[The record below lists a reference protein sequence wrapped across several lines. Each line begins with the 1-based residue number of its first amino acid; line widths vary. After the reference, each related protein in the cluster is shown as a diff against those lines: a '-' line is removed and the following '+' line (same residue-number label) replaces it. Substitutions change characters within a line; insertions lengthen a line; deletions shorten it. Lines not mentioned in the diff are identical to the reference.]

1 MSETSLNTPRKLL
14 AFAAVVEVSTGLVL
28 MIDPATVV
36 TLLLGAEVSGAG
48 TLLGR
53 CFGIALLALGL
64 ACWPSRQRAESGPP
78 AFRAML
84 IYNVLIALYLAY
96 LGTVGHLG
104 GLLLW
109 PGVAPHAVVALLLV
123 WTWRDERRIRSRQWG
138 LEIDQLALMR
148 PPVVKS
154 QKYPVRGFLLFPA
167 FLMLASLAI
176 GCQVP
181 SFRCRGTRKVEGAR

>member
-1 MSETSLNTPRKLL
+1 VSETSLNTPRKIL
-14 AFAAVVEVSTGLVL
+14 AFAAVVEVGTGLVL

-64 ACWPSRQRAESGPP
+64 ACWPSRRRAESGSP

-104 GLLLW
+104 GVLLW
-109 PGVAPHAVVALLLV
+109 PGVALHAVVALLLV
-123 WTWRDERRIRSRQWG
+123 WTWRDERRTRSG
-138 LEIDQLALMR
+138 GGE
-148 PPVVKS
+148 
-154 QKYPVRGFLLFPA
+154 
-167 FLMLASLAI
+167 
-176 GCQVP
+176 
-181 SFRCRGTRKVEGAR
+181 